1 MTTMTTDE
9 RLGRLE
15 AGQAGIYERLDR
27 LEAGHVAIHQRLD
40 DTNRRLDDT
49 NTRITETNARI
60 TETNSRL
67 DKVIFTLFGVGAGV
81 IATLVTAIFTL
92 LTST

>member
-15 AGQAGIYERLDR
+15 AGQAGIYERLGR
-27 LEAGHVAIHQRLD
+27 LEAGQAAIIQ
-40 DTNRRLDDT
+40 RLDDT
-49 NTRITETNARI
+49 NTRISDTNTRI
-60 TETNSRL
+60 TDTNTRQMETNSRL
-67 DKVIFTLFGVGAGV
+67 DKVIFTLFGIGAGV

-92 LTST
+92 ISSS